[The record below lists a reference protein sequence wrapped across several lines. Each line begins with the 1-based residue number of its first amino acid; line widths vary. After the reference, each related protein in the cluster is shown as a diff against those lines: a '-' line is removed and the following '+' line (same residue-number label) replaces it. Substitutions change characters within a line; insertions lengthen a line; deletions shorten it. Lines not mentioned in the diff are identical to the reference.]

1 MGAGR
6 GVYSADT
13 MMLPI
18 LYLLEARND
27 LDTTFLEYEQ
37 RRIGLG
43 DRFLEAVRQRVDAIR
58 TNPALYGEVFDTIRA
73 APLRRFP
80 YVVYYRIEPRTF

>member
-1 MGAGR
+1 
-6 GVYSADT
+6 
-13 MMLPI
+13 MMLPT
-18 LYLLEARND
+18 LYLPEARND
-27 LDTTFLEYEQ
+27 VDAIFIEYEQ
-37 RRIGLG
+37 HRSGLG

-58 TNPALYGEVFDTIRA
+58 TNPALYGEVFETIRA